1 MTCAAVGAIYY
12 GWGALSEIERTEI
25 VDRLCKDMEIG
36 VELVKSIVSF
46 VLLKLN
52 ELFSQENIKEIKRYV
67 GEAAASFGKTLGD
80 VTGAI
85 KDRVAGAYSVVK
97 ETSKDVSGSIK
108 VHVGDA
114 YTAVKETSEEA
125 VDYLAGKI
133 RRDKTKL

>member
-1 MTCAAVGAIYY
+1 
-12 GWGALSEIERTEI
+12 
-25 VDRLCKDMEIG
+25 
-36 VELVKSIVSF
+36 
-46 VLLKLN
+46 
-52 ELFSQENIKEIKRYV
+52 
-67 GEAAASFGKTLGD
+67 
-80 VTGAI
+80 
-85 KDRVAGAYSVVK
+85 VAGAYSVVK